1 MQKRSYF
8 SSDSGCGKKIA
19 TAGVGGGCTIWAEF
33 VQTRVGCSGAMENFW
48 FTANDQFYSRKNLF
62 QPRPNDATLTP
73 VVSCRPP
80 RLQTNNYL
88 FVAEL
93 TGLGEEFLAAADELT
108 NEVPGEGARSESL
121 NHKIITGSVKAVSK
135 LTE

>member
-1 MQKRSYF
+1 MDRWCNVTSRTLLLQ
-8 SSDSGCGKKIA
+8 
-19 TAGVGGGCTIWAEF
+19 
-33 VQTRVGCSGAMENFW
+33 M
-48 FTANDQFYSRKNLF
+48 ND
-62 QPRPNDATLTP
+62 
-73 VVSCRPP
+73 
-80 RLQTNNYL
+80 YL

-93 TGLGEEFLAAADELT
+93 TGLGEELLAAAVELT